1 MYPTVR
7 SILSLIVTGQVC
19 FFFIS
24 VSPVIIPWDLLYASL
39 AEEMVK
45 KGVNDNETMR
55 KLVSERKSE

>member
-1 MYPTVR
+1 M
-7 SILSLIVTGQVC
+7 SLIVTGQVC

-24 VSPVIIPWDLLYASL
+24 VSPVIISWDLLYASL